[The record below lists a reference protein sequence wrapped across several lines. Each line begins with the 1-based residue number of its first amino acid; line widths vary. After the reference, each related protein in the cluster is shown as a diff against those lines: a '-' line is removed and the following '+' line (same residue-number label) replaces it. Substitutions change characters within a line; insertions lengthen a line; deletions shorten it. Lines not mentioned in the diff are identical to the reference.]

1 MNHLF
6 LSQTDTPNVTKQSI
20 FIPNIATFVTKWP
33 FWSQNRITGHTIHS
47 VSYKSRYFA
56 AFSKLKAMQR
66 ETRIFDLLDK
76 YQEKWPEQDVALAK
90 KENGEWKKY
99 SPYEYRRLVTNVSYA
114 LIELGIQPNDKVAV
128 ISGNR
133 PEWSIMDMAIMQ
145 VGGITVPIY
154 PTISQDDYLFI
165 LDNCEARFVILE
177 GLVVMNK
184 IEAIRSQLSNLKYV
198 YTMQDRGGLP
208 YFQQL
213 VELGQSHT
221 HKEELMRRKAAVKPS
236 DCFTIIYTS
245 GTTGTPKGVM
255 LSHNNML
262 GQLDNLRQTPDPKSK
277 LAFSFLPLCH
287 AYERMLVYLY
297 QDLGMSVYY
306 AESLATIA
314 DDMREIHPT
323 MMSAVPRLL
332 EKMYEKILLSGSKK
346 KGLQRH
352 IFVWSVKLTERY
364 RNDPDDRSWIYN
376 LKLKIADKL
385 VYSKIRASLGAD
397 RFDIIV
403 SGAASI
409 SQKVNGFFS
418 AIGMPVFEG
427 YGMTEASPVIAV
439 SDKSK
444 GGREVGT
451 PGRALPGVEMK
462 TADNGEI
469 LCRGH
474 NVMMGYYKNPELTK
488 EIIDEQGW
496 LHTGDLGHIDEQGRI
511 HLTGRIKSLFK
522 TSMGKYVNPEIIEG
536 KFIESEFFENVVV
549 FGEGQ
554 KFAAAIIVPD
564 FNVLKSWCQ
573 QHKIIFK
580 SPIDALNITE
590 VKDRIAVEVKKYN
603 HYFGET
609 EQIKKYT
616 IVSDEWTVGNGIL
629 TPTLK
634 VRRKVVQARYNKVIT
649 SMFA

>member
-1 MNHLF
+1 
-6 LSQTDTPNVTKQSI
+6 
-20 FIPNIATFVTKWP
+20 
-33 FWSQNRITGHTIHS
+33 
-47 VSYKSRYFA
+47 
-56 AFSKLKAMQR
+56 MQK
-66 ETRIFDLLDK
+66 ETRIFDLLDN
-76 YQEKWPEQDVALAK
+76 YQEKWPGQDVALAK
-90 KENGEWKKY
+90 KEDGEWKKY
-99 SPYEYRRLVTNVSYA
+99 SPYEYHRLVTNVSYA
-114 LIELGIQPNDKVAV
+114 LMALGIQPNDKVAI

-133 PEWSIMDMAIMQ
+133 PEWNIMDMAIMQ
-145 VGGITVPIY
+145 VGAITVPIY

-165 LDNCEARFVILE
+165 LSNCEARFVILE
-177 GLVVMNK
+177 GIAVMNK
-184 IEAIRSQLSNLKYV
+184 IQAINDQLPCLKHI
-198 YTMQDRGGLP
+198 YTMQDRNELP

-213 VELGQSHT
+213 VELGQSQPN
-221 HKEELMRRKAAVKPS
+221 KDELERRKANVKPS
-236 DCFTIIYTS
+236 DCATIIYTS

-255 LSHNNML
+255 LSHSNILN
-262 GQLDNLRQTPDPKSK
+262 QLSNLRNTPDPKSK
-277 LAFSFLPLCH
+277 TAFSFLPLCH

-297 QDLGMSVYY
+297 QDLGMAVYY
-306 AESLATIA
+306 AESLASIA

-332 EKMYEKILLSGSKK
+332 EKMYEKIIQSGKKK
-346 KGLQRH
+346 KGLQRA
-352 IFVWSVKLTERY
+352 IFDWSIKLTERY
-364 RNDPDDRSWIYN
+364 KIDPGKRTWLYN

-385 VYSKIRASLGAD
+385 VYSKIRTSLGAE

-409 SQKVNGFFS
+409 SKKVSGFFS

-427 YGMTEASPVIAV
+427 YGMTETSPVIAV

-451 PGRALPGVEMK
+451 PGRALPGVEMM
-462 TADNGEI
+462 TSDEGEI

-496 LHTGDLGHIDEQGRI
+496 LHTGDLGHIDAQGRI
-511 HLTGRIKSLFK
+511 FITGRKKSLFK

-564 FNVLKSWCQ
+564 FSALKNWCQ
-573 QHKIIFK
+573 QHQITFK
-580 SPIDALNITE
+580 SPIEALKIKE
-590 VKDRIAVEVKKYN
+590 VKERIALEVKKYN
-603 HYFGET
+603 RFFGET

-616 IVSDEWTVGNGIL
+616 LVSDEWTIGNGIL

-634 VRRKVVQARYNKVIT
+634 VRRKVVQMRYSSLIT
-649 SMFA
+649 AMFA

>member
-1 MNHLF
+1 
-6 LSQTDTPNVTKQSI
+6 
-20 FIPNIATFVTKWP
+20 
-33 FWSQNRITGHTIHS
+33 
-47 VSYKSRYFA
+47 
-56 AFSKLKAMQR
+56 MQK
-66 ETRIFDLLDK
+66 ETRIFDLLDN
-76 YQEKWPEQDVALAK
+76 YREKWPTQDVALASK
-90 KENGEWKKY
+90 QDGEWKKY
-99 SPYEYRRLVTNVSYA
+99 SPFEYHRLVTNVSYA
-114 LIELGIQPNDKVAV
+114 LIELGIQPNDKVAI

-133 PEWSIMDMAIMQ
+133 PEWNIMDMAIMQ
-145 VGGITVPIY
+145 VGAITVPIY

-165 LDNCEARFVILE
+165 LSNCEAHFVILE
-177 GLVVMNK
+177 GIAVMNK
-184 IEAIRSQLSNLKYV
+184 IQAIKDQLPNLEFV
-198 YTMQDRGGLP
+198 YTMQDRNSLP

-213 VELGQSHT
+213 VELGQT
-221 HKEELMRRKAAVKPS
+221 HPHKDELIQRKAAIQTT
-236 DCFTIIYTS
+236 DCATIIYTS

-255 LSHNNML
+255 LSHSNILN
-262 GQLDNLRQTPDPKSK
+262 QLSNLRNTPDPKSK

-314 DDMREIHPT
+314 DDMLEIHPT
-323 MMSAVPRLL
+323 TMSAVPRLL
-332 EKMYEKILLSGSKK
+332 EKMYEKIIQSGKKK
-346 KGLQRH
+346 KGLERS
-352 IFVWSVKLTERY
+352 IFEWSVKLTERY
-364 RNDPDDRSWIYN
+364 KIDPSKRTWLYN

-385 VYSKIRASLGAD
+385 VYSKIRSSLGAE
-397 RFDIIV
+397 RFDVIV

-409 SQKVNGFFS
+409 SKKVNSFFS

-451 PGRALPGVEMK
+451 PGRALPGVEVM
-462 TADNGEI
+462 TSEDGEI

-488 EIIDEQGW
+488 EIIDEDGW
-496 LHTGDLGHIDEQGRI
+496 LHTGDLGHIDAQGRI
-511 HLTGRIKSLFK
+511 FITGRMKSLFK
-522 TSMGKYVNPEIIEG
+522 TSMGKYVNPEIIEE

-564 FNVLKSWCQ
+564 FTALKNWCQ
-573 QHKIIFK
+573 QHKIAFK
-580 SPIDALNITE
+580 SPIEALNIKE
-590 VKDRIAVEVKKYN
+590 VKERIAAEVKKYN
-603 HYFGET
+603 RFFGET
-609 EQIKKYT
+609 EQIKRYAL
-616 IVSDEWTVGNGIL
+616 VSDEWTVGNGIL

-634 VRRKVVQARYNKVIT
+634 VKRKVVQARYDSLIT